1 MKATMVK
8 CPHCPAKVDSR
19 RFQLHLDCCVE
30 SKKFPCGICGRRFA
44 TQMGVSGHLS
54 RFHTADERGTEFKCR
69 YCEQGSNSR
78 KDMDKHERVHEEA
91 GGPGFRSRS
100 RSRSRGPVENRSETS
115 VQSPATPVYSAANN
129 NSTINYSLSNDLYTT
144 QSDEMMPRY
153 PIVRSRSVNAD
164 RSRSRPAVVA
174 QLSSYVRDSQG
185 MQAIPRWASIQPNT
199 NNIALSNGNSI
210 HNNQREDLNVSSTTA
225 DVNLEQNHINNRNI
239 FDGDAVRK
247 RIAEENKGF
256 DNSVKLLRKENK
268 ALRTFCLENSLQ
280 LSDNDPIEEII
291 REYEK
296 HFGYLSES
304 DEDM

>member
-115 VQSPATPVYSAANN
+115 VQSPATPVYRAANN

-153 PIVRSRSVNAD
+153 PIVRSRSVNVD

-199 NNIALSNGNSI
+199 NNIALSSGNSI
-210 HNNQREDLNVSSTTA
+210 HNNQREDLNVL
-225 DVNLEQNHINNRNI
+225 VQ
-239 FDGDAVRK
+239 
-247 RIAEENKGF
+247 
-256 DNSVKLLRKENK
+256 LL
-268 ALRTFCLENSLQ
+268 
-280 LSDNDPIEEII
+280 
-291 REYEK
+291 
-296 HFGYLSES
+296 
-304 DEDM
+304 M